1 MSGKGKNNQ
10 ATAPAPKS
18 KKNARKV
25 TKNAQKEQKLI
36 NLTSEENSSASD
48 TETRPL
54 PVKIDRSL
62 KEGLKTNI
70 LELRRKPLWTKTL
83 LLLHLPLQLLQQL
96 QIILSPRTRILRR
109 KRSQEVFHQNQ
120 LIYLILIKKISLVL

>member
-18 KKNARKV
+18 KKNARKA

-48 TETRPL
+48 TENTTTTSKNRQVAQRGPQNKCSRTEKETTMDKDFASSS
-54 PVKIDRSL
+54 PSSPTSSTTSSNSFTPNANTAAKAQSGGVSL
-62 KEGLKTNI
+62 KSADLYN
-70 LELRRKPLWTKTL
+70 PD
-83 LLLHLPLQLLQQL
+83 Q
-96 QIILSPRTRILRR
+96 
-109 KRSQEVFHQNQ
+109 
-120 LIYLILIKKISLVL
+120 